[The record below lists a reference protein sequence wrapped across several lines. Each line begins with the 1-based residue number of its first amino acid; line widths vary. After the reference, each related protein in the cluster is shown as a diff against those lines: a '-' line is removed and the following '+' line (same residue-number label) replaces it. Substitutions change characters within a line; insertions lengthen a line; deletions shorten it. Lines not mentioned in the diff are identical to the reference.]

1 MVAADGLGAHV
12 PAQGQGTKDQ
22 VGGDRGC
29 LKILL
34 RWEYSFSINDGTKDF
49 VL

>member
-22 VGGDRGC
+22 VGGDRM
-29 LKILL
+29 LKDLTEVGIQFFYK
-34 RWEYSFSINDGTKDF
+34 RWN
-49 VL
+49 